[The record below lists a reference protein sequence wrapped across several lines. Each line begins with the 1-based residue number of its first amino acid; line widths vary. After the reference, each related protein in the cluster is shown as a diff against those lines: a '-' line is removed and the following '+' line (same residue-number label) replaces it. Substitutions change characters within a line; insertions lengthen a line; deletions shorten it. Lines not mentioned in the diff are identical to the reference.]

1 MMELL
6 ILSIGKKTMIPKDL
20 NKLKDIVMFMNTELV
35 DKLRSETDEI
45 VNKIKETS
53 NQNID
58 SQIETL
64 ESQGYVVGSTDPL
77 CVYGNKYNIGEVSLI
92 PFVESK
98 NSENRCAIEVRY
110 RYKPTSYK
118 ARNMLR
124 IGNRPLTE
132 DIRIEREYDLREI
145 IFGVSGLY
153 LSIRD
158 DEVVLSQD
166 LELERFK
173 KVFKNFKKSVER
185 AKTYL
190 RRMNNE
196 KRSA

>member
-1 MMELL
+1 
-6 ILSIGKKTMIPKDL
+6 MIPKDL
-20 NKLKDIVMFMNTELV
+20 NKLKDMVMFMNTELV
-35 DKLRSETDEI
+35 DKLRSKTDEI

-118 ARNMLR
+118 ARDLLG

-158 DEVVLSQD
+158 DKVVLSQD
-166 LELERFK
+166 LELGRFK

-185 AKTYL
+185 AKIYL